1 VWTVSVGQRS
11 NIKYF
16 PFLSRLTCDTLRRM
30 SESLTNPT
38 PQFGT
43 AEYAAKSGGDQCKTC
58 NQPVGATYYRVNGV
72 TTCENCAKRVEGA
85 RPKDRRAA
93 FIRALFFGAGGAL
106 LGLAL
111 YATFEIATGWI
122 IGYISLAVGYIV
134 AKAMMMGSE
143 GIGGRRYQITAA
155 ILTYVAVSLAAVP
168 VIFWQVGKSH
178 QTKGP
183 SRLER
188 SASHTDSSGAPVDLP
203 PDAAPADPG
212 MTFLKAIIVLLGIG
226 LASPFLALSDPFS
239 GAIGLFILFIGMK
252 IAWKMTAGKPI
263 EILGPFRSATPALDQ
278 ATAG

>member
-1 VWTVSVGQRS
+1 
-11 NIKYF
+11 
-16 PFLSRLTCDTLRRM
+16 
-30 SESLTNPT
+30 
-38 PQFGT
+38 
-43 AEYAAKSGGDQCKTC
+43 
-58 NQPVGATYYRVNGV
+58 
-72 TTCENCAKRVEGA
+72 VEDA
-85 RPKDRRAA
+85 RPKDSRGA

-122 IGYISLAVGYIV
+122 IGYVSLAVGYIV

-155 ILTYVAVSLAAVP
+155 VLTYVAVSLAAVP

-183 SRLER
+183 SRIER
-188 SASHTDSSGAPVDLP
+188 PASQADASGVPPDLP
-203 PDAAPADPG
+203 ADTASSNAG
-212 MTFLKAIIVLLGIG
+212 MTFLKTVVVLLGIG

-239 GAIGLFILFIGMK
+239 GAIGLFILFIGIK

-263 EILGPFRSATPALDQ
+263 ELLGPFRNAAPALDQ
-278 ATAG
+278 ANAG

>member
-1 VWTVSVGQRS
+1 
-11 NIKYF
+11 
-16 PFLSRLTCDTLRRM
+16 M

-43 AEYAAKSGGDQCKTC
+43 AEYAAKPGGDQCKTC
-58 NQPVGATYYRVNGV
+58 NQLLGATYYRVNGV
-72 TTCENCAKRVEGA
+72 TTCENCAKQVEGA
-85 RPKDRRAA
+85 RPKDNRKA
-93 FIRALFFGAGGAL
+93 FIRALIFGAGGAL

-134 AKAMMMGSE
+134 AKVMMLGSE

-178 QTKGP
+178 EAGGP
-183 SRLER
+183 SRVER
-188 SASHTDSSGAPVDLP
+188 SASQADAPGAPTDLRTTTTP
-203 PDAAPADPG
+203 GKPAMP
-212 MTFLKAIIVLLGIG
+212 FLEAIVILLGIG
-226 LASPFLALSDPFS
+226 LASPFLALSEPFS
-239 GAIGLFILFIGMK
+239 GAIGLFILFIGIK

-263 EILGPFRSATPALDQ
+263 EILGPYRSATPALDQ
-278 ATAG
+278 ATTG

>member
-1 VWTVSVGQRS
+1 
-11 NIKYF
+11 
-16 PFLSRLTCDTLRRM
+16 M

-43 AEYAAKSGGDQCKTC
+43 AEYAAKQGADQCRTC
-58 NQPVGATYYRVNGV
+58 NQPLGNAYYRVNGV
-72 TTCENCAKRVEGA
+72 TTCESCAKRVEGA
-85 RPKDRRAA
+85 RPKDTRAA
-93 FIRALFFGAGGAL
+93 FIRAVFFGAGGAL

-155 ILTYVAVSLAAVP
+155 VLTYAAVSLAAVP

-178 QTKGP
+178 ERGGP
-183 SRLER
+183 SRVER
-188 SASHTDSSGAPVDLP
+188 SASHADAPGVPNDS
-203 PDAAPADPG
+203 PADTTPNDAG
-212 MTFLKAIIVLLGIG
+212 MTFLKAIVVLLGIG

-239 GAIGLFILFIGMK
+239 GAIGLFILFIGIK
-252 IAWKMTAGKPI
+252 IAWRMTAGKPI
-263 EILGPFRSATPALDQ
+263 EILGPFRNATPALDQ
-278 ATAG
+278 AAAG